1 MPMNSL
7 PPAEHRIEASVT
19 IERPVA
25 EVFNFYRDFNNLPRF
40 LGDVMSIEPIDLV
53 TSRWTIQVPLG
64 VRVHWTTKVTEVRSN
79 ELISYETVANP
90 SRKTCWEIHF
100 APGSDINETNV
111 REVMNAPLGPFG
123 RAAMALLGKNP
134 AKEVTANLHRLKQ
147 VMETGHVT
155 DTSYSV
161 TGKFSQAWSQSDGR
175 K

>member
-1 MPMNSL
+1 M
-7 PPAEHRIEASVT
+7 EHRIEASVT

-25 EVFNFYRDFNNLPRF
+25 EVFNFYRNFNNLPLF

-53 TSRWTIQVPLG
+53 TSRWTIQMPLG
-64 VRVHWTTKVTEVRSN
+64 VRLHWITTVTEVRRD
-79 ELISYETVANP
+79 ELISYETVADS

-100 APGSDINETNV
+100 GQGSDINETYV
-111 REVMNAPLGPFG
+111 GEVMSAPLGPFA
-123 RAAMALLGKNP
+123 RAAMALFGKNP
-134 AKEVTANLHRLKQ
+134 GKEVMANLHRLKQ

-161 TGKFSQAWSQSDGR
+161 TGKFSRTWSQSDGR